1 LRQKIRNLGYISP
14 VIFFLG
20 LGIYYV
26 NGLWDYLSIGLALL
40 GALLGL
46 LYAVV
51 CFDELKHVLSARSFR
66 SGTNML
72 LVICLVLTLLVIV
85 NIIGYRHSVWK
96 DITVAKKYELSPM
109 TRVILDDIARQ
120 KAEIQI
126 TSFIWTYI
134 DRNLSQQQNQALIRQ
149 NNEREDKLRDL
160 LKVYGDVCPMIRYRF
175 LDPNRELILAS
186 EYNIQSYRGNV
197 AIVEHE
203 DHREMVADI
212 ATEEQ
217 VTNAL
222 IKVMSNER
230 KVVYFLEG
238 HQEADLGDGSPEGY
252 LMASTAIREQSYDTE
267 RLNVMETGGVPKD
280 CKMLIIPSP
289 KKPILTEE
297 LSLIDDYLAKGG
309 RIMVLLDPEYK
320 PGLEDWLLSWGVR
333 VGDDIVV
340 DNSTTGV
347 RKGAGPTEPL
357 LYSYDKE
364 HPITRELKSTFSTMP
379 TVRSVRL
386 EDNSPPDLE
395 LTVLARTS
403 DNSWGETDRDG
414 ITVKTPT
421 FDPKDLSGPVPVAVS
436 VLKKLTESK
445 PGMEE
450 IYTGPGGQMP
460 TTEELK
466 KIRLEKS
473 QVRAELVVF
482 GDSQFASNSYLRYG
496 GNWDFFMNTANW
508 LIGDERLIEIRP
520 KNPEDQTIYI
530 TGLQSNR
537 MAMVLQIVLPAV
549 VLVIGGWVMLMR
561 RLR

>member
-1 LRQKIRNLGYISP
+1 MRQKIRNLGYISP

-252 LMASTAIREQSYDTE
+252 LMVSTAIREQSYDTE

-340 DNSTTGV
+340 DNSTAGV

-386 EDNSPPDLE
+386 EDNPPPDLE

-445 PGMEE
+445 PGVEE
-450 IYTGPGGQMP
+450 IYSGPGGQMP
-460 TTEELK
+460 STEELK